1 MAKSLGFLPFF
12 YRCLKHTMRLEI
24 CYLHKIFII
33 CNDVFRE
40 QFVKSIGDSFE
51 IAPIC
56 ALLGPRQCGKTTL
69 SKHYV
74 EKLKEP
80 VHFFDLED
88 HLDIAKFRKS

>member
-1 MAKSLGFLPFF
+1 M
-12 YRCLKHTMRLEI
+12 
-24 CYLHKIFII
+24 
-33 CNDVFRE
+33 FRE

-51 IAPIC
+51 IASIC

-88 HLDIAKFRKS
+88 HLDIAKLENPKLTLEPLQGLIFIDEIQRRPELFSYA